1 LARSAIAENRSGHA
15 RFKCIDDGS
24 TAANAAQLSPRRN
37 FVCWRAGAGRERR
50 YLDGGHGIFA
60 E

>member
-1 LARSAIAENRSGHA
+1 MRIPENRRKGNRYA
-15 RFKCIDDGS
+15 RISSFNNGS

-37 FVCWRAGAGRERR
+37 FVCWRAGAGRECR
-50 YLDGGHGIFA
+50 YLDGRHGVFA